1 MAQVE
6 SGGAGGKQVKIVP
19 SSSTPVNSNIGTT
32 PNATANTSDIRQNLN
47 AQVEGLK
54 QAVANG
60 NLDAGGRR
68 TSNGGMGYVKPED
81 KAITG
86 TQVKTTTS
94 PGKTIED
101 IKAYADYL
109 RSDEARA
116 AAGAAE
122 QKEAQIR
129 DENAYKEAAA
139 IADTSAHA
147 QAERDAAAKAERD
160 AERAETIDTNI
171 SDTSAHA
178 QQQKDRAEQTA
189 REAMRIIKDTLI
201 PPDAAS
207 KLLTQDLL
215 DAINEVI
222 NGGEA
227 EPETKPDTEPTREE
241 PTNGAGGNTPPAE
254 ETPADINPRSG
265 HLQPGGVNA
274 DIVAKL
280 TDALKDAGIGEE
292 TPTDT
297 EEEPTRPREH
307 LKPGGVSQD
316 IIDQLKAVEL
326 DIQSGLDYV
335 DISGLRDI
343 LSQIEEAQ
351 KEQSGKQMDYAVEQG
366 VNELTRALEDAQRK
380 YQTERD
386 QISIDEQRALDNQ
399 ALYAQARGD
408 RGGIAAEQY
417 NSIQNTAAT
426 NRYRVNQE
434 QTQLATDT
442 ARQVADL
449 RAKGEFDKADAV
461 MQITQNYLSNPMEL
475 EKYALSTNM
484 SVDQFNAQL
493 EQWKAEQ
500 ALATQQYLL
509 NSELSRASLSG
520 VFSDGTSTLA
530 AKQAMQEQL
539 ASAAS
544 AMISLGIEPTKEQLD
559 ALGWTPEQYTAYKVA
574 MEAGQ
579 LQNIDPRSLPVY
591 WTNSATGQLEQ
602 IDNATYWKLLNGN
615 DMGNY
620 KADGSTSGTGTSS
633 GTTSDYEQAAAD
645 KMSELLQ
652 TGTNR

>member
-1 MAQVE
+1 MGTFLGSSASDAATPTKPKSTTQKTVTNYTGGITDADVTAAKEATDKRSSAATPTTPVSAPSSKPAETSPAKPSTPPSADKPTEPPKVYYTPDYIGGDNYGGSYDPTGHLDTSPQSETPGGE
-6 SGGAGGKQVKIVP
+6 SG
-19 SSSTPVNSNIGTT
+19 
-32 PNATANTSDIRQNLN
+32 ATYETGS
-47 AQVEGLK
+47 
-54 QAVANG
+54 
-60 NLDAGGRR
+60 
-68 TSNGGMGYVKPED
+68 
-81 KAITG
+81 G
-86 TQVKTTTS
+86 TQ
-94 PGKTIED
+94 
-101 IKAYADYL
+101 
-109 RSDEARA
+109 
-116 AAGAAE
+116 
-122 QKEAQIR
+122 
-129 DENAYKEAAA
+129 
-139 IADTSAHA
+139 
-147 QAERDAAAKAERD
+147 
-160 AERAETIDTNI
+160 
-171 SDTSAHA
+171 
-178 QQQKDRAEQTA
+178 
-189 REAMRIIKDTLI
+189 
-201 PPDAAS
+201 
-207 KLLTQDLL
+207 
-215 DAINEVI
+215 
-222 NGGEA
+222 
-227 EPETKPDTEPTREE
+227 TEPTAPVEQATEE
-241 PTNGAGGNTPPAE
+241 PT
-254 ETPADINPRSG
+254 
-265 HLQPGGVNA
+265 
-274 DIVAKL
+274 
-280 TDALKDAGIGEE
+280 

-297 EEEPTRPREH
+297 EEEPTAPQSNPTADAE
-307 LKPGGVSQD
+307 
-316 IIDQLKAVEL
+316 KALAEALAEINVN
-326 DIQSGLDYV
+326 GLDHV

-351 KEQSGKQMDYAVEQG
+351 KEQSANQIDYAVEQG
-366 VNELTRALEDAQRK
+366 VNELTRALEDAQRQ

-434 QTQLATDT
+434 QTKLATDT

-461 MQITQNYLSNPMEL
+461 MQITQNYLSNLMEL

-544 AMISLGIEPTKEQLD
+544 AMISLGIEPAKEQLD

-602 IDNATYWKLLNGN
+602 IDNATYWQLLNGN

-620 KADGSTSGTGTSS
+620 KADGSASGAGTGT
-633 GTTSDYEQAAAD
+633 GVTPGYEQSAAD
-645 KMSELLQ
+645 EFSKLL
-652 TGTNR
+652 G